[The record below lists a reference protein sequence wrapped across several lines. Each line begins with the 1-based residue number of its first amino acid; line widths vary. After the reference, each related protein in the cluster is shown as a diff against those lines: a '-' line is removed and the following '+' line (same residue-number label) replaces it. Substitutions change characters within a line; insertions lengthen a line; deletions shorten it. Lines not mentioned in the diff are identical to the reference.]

1 MDQEHVSEPADA
13 YEAPQVDDLG
23 PVEALTLVASA

>member
-1 MDQEHVSEPADA
+1 MNDEREPVDA

-23 PVEALTLVASA
+23 PVEALTLIASA

>member
-1 MDQEHVSEPADA
+1 MDDERTSEPTDA

-23 PVEALTLVASA
+23 PVEALTLVMSA